1 MLCKELQISDWIADN
16 NGFQWQII
24 CVGDDYAYATFEGN
38 EGDPWEFDD
47 EDEHPY
53 AIELTEAILERN
65 GWKQSSTKK
74 LWVISILRE
83 GVENPIYMKYDQ
95 VIQELV
101 VWYDYIEAY
110 NHIIYAD
117 MIIRVTFVHE
127 LQHALR
133 LAGLNDVAN
142 VFTL

>member
-110 NHIIYAD
+110 NHAD